1 MFKPGMTSPMR
12 TARRRAAYNPLSSM
26 ALALLTLV
34 WAGMVIGVSGLATP
48 AKFYAPSLSLPVAL
62 DVGRTTFHVFTRVEW
77 ILGLALV
84 LLLHAL
90 RHRRLI
96 LLGALLVVS
105 ILLVQALY
113 LLPELDLRVA
123 AIIAGQTPPPSSL
136 HTWYAAAEAGKLA
149 ALFALGLA
157 GLRAREQ
164 KG

>member
-1 MFKPGMTSPMR
+1 MKTRTSL
-12 TARRRAAYNPLSSM
+12 RRASLNPLAMM

-84 LLLHAL
+84 LLTLAL
-90 RHRRLI
+90 WQRRLM
-96 LLGALLVVS
+96 LLGTLLIVAT
-105 ILLVQALY
+105 LLLQALY

-136 HTWYAAAEAGKLA
+136 HTWYATIEAGKLA
-149 ALFALGLA
+149 TLLALGIAAMRHL
-157 GLRAREQ
+157 LRSS
-164 KG
+164 KGIG